1 MTTLKKDE
9 KRASKKSKKSSQKTV
24 KRVNSTKN
32 DRSKAD
38 AEELNEDPL
47 NFEFDTASLDEAENV
62 ARTSG
67 RFERTSIRKKIG
79 LLIRSSVELPAAIN
93 RGLQPIRR
101 SLSFN
106 KDLNRLQEP
115 PKPHRTGSSQW
126 YNSSLVSLAEDECL
140 DDLDIAP
147 HRNSTTEE
155 LLSPKVHVTRTQSL
169 IDITFVRSPRRRVK
183 DLLRKTAP
191 YGRHSEHY
199 DSSIDLSNPPFQATS
214 LPALAHTATEDSY
227 TEAKSP
233 REREQ
238 QVRNEWRNSKSL
250 VRPLS
255 LLYIG
260 QLHSKHH
267 SVSVKQTVQFVREV
281 IRLLSDEKNLTLA
294 L

>member
-9 KRASKKSKKSSQKTV
+9 KRASKKSKKSSQRTV
-24 KRVNSTKN
+24 KKVNPTKN
-32 DRSKAD
+32 DRSKANS
-38 AEELNEDPL
+38 EEPNEDPP
-47 NFEFDTASLDEAENV
+47 NFEFDAASLDEAESV

-101 SLSFN
+101 SLSFS

-115 PKPHRTGSSQW
+115 LKPHRTGSSQW

-140 DDLDIAP
+140 DDLDIVP
-147 HRNSTTEE
+147 HRNSTSEE

-169 IDITFVRSPRRRVK
+169 IDTEFVRSPRRRVK

-227 TEAKSP
+227 TEAKYL

-260 QLHSKHH
+260 QLHGKDH
-267 SVSVKQTVQFVREV
+267 SVSVKQTV
-281 IRLLSDEKNLTLA
+281 
-294 L
+294 